1 VNPTPL
7 PNNFIRSTKTT
18 LESSYEQYTFAGVP
32 SGRYRL
38 MAVMTWDLSKFDLP
52 SGSNVV
58 AQGIFESVAATEGY
72 GVVKMIGVLVQSL
85 SSQASGQMTFL
96 SQETI
101 DIFNSGSMSFLAL
114 APTIIERN
122 ANNDYGVLIWA

>member
-1 VNPTPL
+1 
-7 PNNFIRSTKTT
+7 
-18 LESSYEQYTFAGVP
+18 
-32 SGRYRL
+32 